1 MGFPPVTYVL
11 MQGCLLPA
19 KYEWTVWN
27 MRLGRYRTKN
37 GKIPLATIFVA
48 GLFLGMLILNFG
60 KSILLDNTGLLDE
73 YTLYHMKYMTVDS
86 SALFYYVLR
95 NRLVR
100 VLGLAV
106 LSTTYLGMAVCVGCV
121 FWYGMCSGIF
131 LSAAVIRYGIKG
143 ILLVLAGIFPQYLIY
158 VPMMIFL
165 LLWCQRLYRM
175 IYVEKNSV
183 SGLDK
188 SRFLPK
194 VILELGGVLLA
205 LLAGCVVESFLN
217 PYLVIGLLKIF

>member
-100 VLGLAV
+100 A
-106 LSTTYLGMAVCVGCV
+106 
-121 FWYGMCSGIF
+121 I
-131 LSAAVIRYGIKG
+131 
-143 ILLVLAGIFPQYLIY
+143 
-158 VPMMIFL
+158 
-165 LLWCQRLYRM
+165 
-175 IYVEKNSV
+175 E
-183 SGLDK
+183 SGLC
-188 SRFLPK
+188 S
-194 VILELGGVLLA
+194 
-205 LLAGCVVESFLN
+205 
-217 PYLVIGLLKIF
+217 

>member
-1 MGFPPVTYVL
+1 M
-11 MQGCLLPA
+11 
-19 KYEWTVWN
+19 
-27 MRLGRYRTKN
+27 LGKYRTKT
-37 GKIPLATIFVA
+37 GKIPLATIFAA

-106 LSTTYLGMAVCVGCV
+106 LSTTYLGMAVCVGYV
-121 FWYGMCSGIF
+121 FWYGMCAGIF

-143 ILLVLAGIFPQYLIY
+143 ILLVLAGIFPQYLLY

-175 IYVEKNSV
+175 IYLEKHSA